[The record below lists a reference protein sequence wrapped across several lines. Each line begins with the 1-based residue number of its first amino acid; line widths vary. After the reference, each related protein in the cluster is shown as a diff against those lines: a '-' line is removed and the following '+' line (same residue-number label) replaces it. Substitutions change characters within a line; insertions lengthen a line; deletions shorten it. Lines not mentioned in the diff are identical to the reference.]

1 MDENNNEAKIKK
13 NFFKKYVNFNLIY
26 GLKLF
31 AYTFILSI
39 FFNIMS
45 LPLEGKIILD
55 LTRMLPGPFCSMI
68 LSDLGANV
76 IRVEDPHYF
85 YGQPPP
91 FFQKGKYR
99 ESAFNS
105 ILNRNKK
112 SITLNLKK
120 EKAHEIFYKIVK
132 DADVVLDTF
141 RPKVTN
147 KLKIDYKTLNK
158 INSSIIC
165 CSLTGYGQYG
175 PYEQIAGHDL
185 NYIGICGILDLNRE
199 RKIYNNE
206 NQERRPIN
214 PGVQVADIGGGLVAA
229 IGILGAI
236 IERERNPQR
245 KGQYID
251 ISMTDSVFS
260 FMPLV
265 AAYHFSKDLNEGVE
279 TQNPLH
285 GDFPFYNVYKTK
297 DNKFLS
303 LGIIEVKFWRK
314 FCKTLGRNDLILKQ
328 FAQGKEKETVFGEI
342 QNEFLKKSQKEW
354 MDIFKNVDACVM
366 PVKSF
371 AEACEDPQI
380 KARNMVI
387 EIDHPKFGK
396 IQNVASPI
404 KYSRTPLKIKELSP
418 KLGQHTKEI
427 LKNYGYSN
435 EDIRE
440 FRKKGII

>member
-1 MDENNNEAKIKK
+1 LNGFKEGK
-13 NFFKKYVNFNLIY
+13 NKFLYDF
-26 GLKLF
+26 KLF
-31 AYTFILSI
+31 TYTFMLYNFLI
-39 FFNIMS
+39 IMS

-76 IRVEDPHYF
+76 IRVEDPRYF

-91 FFQKGKYR
+91 FFQKGRYR
-99 ESAFNS
+99 ESAFTS

-120 EKAHEIFYKIVK
+120 EKAREIFYKLVK
-132 DADVVLDTF
+132 EADVVLDSF

-147 KLKIDYKTLNK
+147 KLKIDYKTLTT
-158 INSSIIC
+158 INPSIIC

-199 RKIYNNE
+199 RKVYGDE
-206 NQERRPIN
+206 SQEKKPIN
-214 PGVQVADIGGGLVAA
+214 PGVQVADIGGGLVTA

-236 IERERNPQR
+236 IEREKNLER

-265 AAYHFSKDLNEGVE
+265 AAYHFSKDLNDGVE

-285 GDFPFYNVYKTK
+285 GDFPFYNIYKTK

-303 LGIIEVKFWRK
+303 IGIIEVKFWRVL
-314 FCKTLGRNDLILKQ
+314 CEALGRDDLFLKQ
-328 FAQGKEKETVFGEI
+328 FAQGEEREKVFIEL
-342 QNEFLKKSQKEW
+342 QKEFLKKTQKEW
-354 MDIFKNVDACVM
+354 MDIFKNLDACIM

-380 KARNMVI
+380 KARNMII
-387 EIDHPKFGK
+387 EMDHPKFGK
-396 IQNVASPI
+396 IQNVAAPI
-404 KYSRTPLKIKELSP
+404 KYSRTPLKIKELAP
-418 KLGQHTKEI
+418 KLGQHTMEI
-427 LKNYGYSN
+427 LKNFGYSD